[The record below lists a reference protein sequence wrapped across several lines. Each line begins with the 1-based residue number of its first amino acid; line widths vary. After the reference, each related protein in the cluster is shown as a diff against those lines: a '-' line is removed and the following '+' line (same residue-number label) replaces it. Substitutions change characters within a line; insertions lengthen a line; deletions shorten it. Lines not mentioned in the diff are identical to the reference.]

1 MNEEDIV
8 GFIKA
13 GTPVLNNAEHK
24 TETSVINLC

>member
-24 TETSVINLC
+24 TETSVINLR